1 MKSSDDPDLPIGEL
15 AARFGLAT
23 HVLRHWEDAGLLLPA
38 RDPAGR
44 RRYGA
49 DEVVR
54 VAAIIANQA
63 AGLSLE
69 QIRTLFDV
77 EATGRR
83 ELLEQ
88 HLAELERRRV
98 EIEVAREVT
107 EHALHCTAH
116 DVTTCPR
123 FREAV
128 GALVEGRPVPAGQ
141 HPGEWRVT
149 AHDRPAGGASG
160 LTGSLAV
167 SLTGGG
173 ARPPRSTS

>member
-1 MKSSDDPDLPIGEL
+1 MKSSDAPDLPIGEL

-23 HVLRHWEDAGLLLPA
+23 HVLRHWEDAGLVTPP
-38 RDPAGR
+38 RDGAGR

-69 QIRTLFDV
+69 QIRTLFDG
-77 EATGRR
+77 EAEGRR

-88 HLAELERRRV
+88 HLADLERRRV
-98 EIEVAREVT
+98 EIDVAREVT
-107 EHALHCTAH
+107 QHALHCKAH

-123 FREAV
+123 FVEAV
-128 GALVEGRPVPAGQ
+128 GALVEGRPVPEGQ
-141 HPGEWRVT
+141 HPGDWKVT
-149 AHDRPAGGASG
+149 AHERGGAAAVARVA
-160 LTGSLAV
+160 GS
-167 SLTGGG
+167 
-173 ARPPRSTS
+173 RSAPGP